1 MELKMPIPT
10 QLIQLREVALE
21 LGDTA
26 ALDLSNQRHAEA
38 LWSLISQQQ
47 PGDVLRAKG
56 AADPLPACADLQK
69 LLASSHP

>member
-47 PGDVLRAKG
+47 PGDVLRTTNANDQKR
-56 AADPLPACADLQK
+56 ACADHQK